1 LVRKIIKATATAGN
15 SVINDEKTIRE
26 NIDFILSH
34 FENQHELFP
43 RTIMTSKTRGQRK
56 IEYESNV
63 KKSIDKIFE
72 YFKKS
77 YFIDCKINAFPYNI
91 EHTAV
96 DMQAKNRTAASFIMI
111 DLDLKDIENN
121 SKEKLNNHLDETL
134 KNLYFKFNEESH
146 PTVLWTGNGY
156 HIYQP
161 IKGIVF
167 EKYKIFYD
175 FLLYVDNKDLT
186 TEFLRFAKKLFTNG
200 KDDPK
205 HLPSI
210 KSCLVRVPGTL
221 NSKNNQK
228 VQIIQKW
235 DGNSPAIQWIT
246 SDFRDYLLKKKTN
259 KISNKEINNKK
270 KEYYNKKL
278 DMRISK
284 IIWIEKLL
292 QTPIEDGRKQC
303 LWQIL
308 CPYLIN
314 IRKLTKENA
323 TNILNQWLQ
332 RCDKVKKIDFDS
344 TIYIKS
350 DLKNVKEYLPP
361 SKEKLKNQY
370 PEIYNILKCK
380 KIIA

>member
-1 LVRKIIKATATAGN
+1 MTN
-15 SVINDEKTIRE
+15 SKTTTNSIVIDEKTIRE

-43 RTIMTSKTRGQRK
+43 RTIMTLKTRCQRK
-56 IEYESNV
+56 IEYESDIQ
-63 KKSIDKIFE
+63 KSKDKICE

-77 YFIDCKINAFPYNI
+77 DFIDCKINAFPFNI
-91 EHTAV
+91 EHTTV
-96 DMQAKNRTAASFIMI
+96 DMQVKNRTAASFIMI
-111 DLDLKDIENN
+111 DLDLKDFENK
-121 SKEKLNNHLDETL
+121 SKEKLDRQLDETL
-134 KNLYFKFNEESH
+134 KNLYLKFNEESH

-175 FLLYVDNKDLT
+175 FLPYVDNKNLT
-186 TEFLRFAKKLFTNG
+186 TEFIRFAKKIFTNG

-221 NSKNNQK
+221 NSKNNRE
-228 VQIIQKW
+228 VRIIQKW
-235 DGNSPAIQWIT
+235 DGKSPAIQWIT
-246 SDFRDYLLKKKTN
+246 SNFKDYLIN
-259 KISNKEINNKK
+259 KRRDKINNKEINK

-278 DMRISK
+278 NIQSSK

-303 LWQIL
+303 LWRIL

-314 IRKLTKENA
+314 IRKLTNEVA
-323 TNILNQWLQ
+323 FNILNKWLQ
-332 RCDKVKKIDFDS
+332 KCNELKKIDFDP
-344 TIYIKS
+344 TAYIKN
-350 DLKNVKEYLPP
+350 DLKNVKGYLPP

-370 PEIYNILKCK
+370 LDLYNILKHND
-380 KIIA
+380 ITT

>member
-1 LVRKIIKATATAGN
+1 MTNSKTTTN
-15 SVINDEKTIRE
+15 SVIIDEETIRE
-26 NIDFILSH
+26 NINFILSH

-43 RTIMTSKTRGQRK
+43 RTIMTLKTRGQRK
-56 IEYESNV
+56 IEYESDIQ
-63 KKSIDKIFE
+63 KSKEKIFE

-77 YFIDCKINAFPYNI
+77 DFIDCKINAFPFNT
-91 EHTAV
+91 EHTIV
-96 DMQAKNRTAASFIMI
+96 DFQVKNRTAASFIMI
-111 DLDLKDIENN
+111 DLDLKDIENKN
-121 SKEKLNNHLDETL
+121 KGKLDKILDETL
-134 KNLYFKFNEESH
+134 KNLFIKFNEESY

-175 FLLYVDNKDLT
+175 FLPYVDNKNLT
-186 TEFLRFAKKLFTNG
+186 TEFLRFSKKVFTNG

-228 VQIIQKW
+228 VRIIQKW
-235 DGNSPAIQWIT
+235 DGKSPGIQWIT
-246 SDFRDYLLKKKTN
+246 SDFNDYLIKKKID
-259 KISNKEINNKK
+259 KVSKKEINNKK

-278 DMRISK
+278 YMQISK

-314 IRKLTKENA
+314 IRKLTNENA
-323 TNILNQWLQ
+323 INILNQWLQ
-332 RCDKVKKIDFDS
+332 RYDKVKKIDFDS

-370 PEIYNILKCK
+370 PEIYNILKYK

>member
-1 LVRKIIKATATAGN
+1 MTNSKTTTN
-15 SVINDEKTIRE
+15 SVIIDEETIRE
-26 NIDFILSH
+26 NINFILSH

-43 RTIMTSKTRGQRK
+43 RTIMTLKTRGQRK
-56 IEYESNV
+56 IEYESDIQ
-63 KKSIDKIFE
+63 KSKEKIFE

-77 YFIDCKINAFPYNI
+77 DFIDCKINAFPFNT
-91 EHTAV
+91 EHTIV
-96 DMQAKNRTAASFIMI
+96 DFQVKNRTAASFIMI
-111 DLDLKDIENN
+111 DLDLKDIENKN
-121 SKEKLNNHLDETL
+121 KEKLDKHLDETL
-134 KNLYFKFNEESH
+134 KNLFIKFNEESY

-175 FLLYVDNKDLT
+175 FLPYVDNKNLT
-186 TEFLRFAKKLFTNG
+186 TEFLRFAKKVFTNG

-228 VQIIQKW
+228 VRIIQKW
-235 DGNSPAIQWIT
+235 DDKSPAIQWIT
-246 SDFRDYLLKKKTN
+246 SDFNDYLIKKKID
-259 KISNKEINNKK
+259 KVSKKEINNKK
-270 KEYYNKKL
+270 KEYTKEKL
-278 DMRISK
+278 NRQDSK

-314 IRKLTKENA
+314 IRKLTNENA
-323 TNILNQWLQ
+323 INILNQWLQ

-370 PEIYNILKCK
+370 TEIYNILKYK

>member
-1 LVRKIIKATATAGN
+1 MTKSTTTK
-15 SVINDEKTIRE
+15 SINIDEKTIRE

-34 FENQHELFP
+34 FEKQHELFP
-43 RTIMTSKTRGQRK
+43 RTIMTLKTRGQRM
-56 IEYESNV
+56 IEYESDV
-63 KKSIDKIFE
+63 QKSKDKIFE

-77 YFIDCKINAFPYNI
+77 DFIDCKINAFPYNI

-96 DMQAKNRTAASFIMI
+96 DLQIKNITAASFIMI
-111 DLDLKDIENN
+111 DLDLKDIENK
-121 SKEKLNNHLDETL
+121 SEEKLDEHLDETL

-175 FLLYVDNKDLT
+175 FLPYVDKDLT
-186 TEFLRFAKKLFTNG
+186 TEFLRFAKKVFTNG

-210 KSCLVRVPGTL
+210 KSCLLRVPGTL

-228 VQIIQKW
+228 VRIIQKW
-235 DGNSPAIQWIT
+235 DGKSPAIQWIT
-246 SDFRDYLLKKKTN
+246 NNFKDYLINKKIN
-259 KISNKEINNKK
+259 RISNRDQQQKK
-270 KEYYNKKL
+270 GYYNRKL
-278 DMRISK
+278 DRQDSK
-284 IIWIEKLL
+284 MIWIEKML

-314 IRKLTKENA
+314 IRKLTNENA
-323 TNILNQWLQ
+323 TNILKQWLQ
-332 RCDKVKKIDFDS
+332 KCDKVKKIDFDS
-344 TIYIKS
+344 TAYIKN

-361 SKEKLKNQY
+361 SKVKLKNQY
-370 PEIYNILKCK
+370 PEIYNILKYN
-380 KIIA
+380 KITA

>member
-1 LVRKIIKATATAGN
+1 MTNSKTTTN
-15 SVINDEKTIRE
+15 SVIIDEETIRE
-26 NIDFILSH
+26 NINFILSH

-43 RTIMTSKTRGQRK
+43 RTIMTLKTRGQRK
-56 IEYESNV
+56 IEYESDIQ
-63 KKSIDKIFE
+63 KSKEKIFE

-77 YFIDCKINAFPYNI
+77 DFIDCKINAFPFNT
-91 EHTAV
+91 EHTIV
-96 DMQAKNRTAASFIMI
+96 DFQVKNRTADSFIMI
-111 DLDLKDIENN
+111 DLDLKDIENKN
-121 SKEKLNNHLDETL
+121 KEKLDKHLDETL
-134 KNLYFKFNEESH
+134 KNLFIKFNEESY

-175 FLLYVDNKDLT
+175 FLPYVDNKNLT
-186 TEFLRFAKKLFTNG
+186 TEFLRFSKKVFTNG

-228 VQIIQKW
+228 VRIIQKW
-235 DGNSPAIQWIT
+235 DGKSPGIQWIT
-246 SDFRDYLLKKKTN
+246 SDFNDYLIKKKID
-259 KISNKEINNKK
+259 KVSKKEINNKK

-278 DMRISK
+278 YMQISK

-314 IRKLTKENA
+314 IRKLTNENA
-323 TNILNQWLQ
+323 INILNQWLQ
-332 RCDKVKKIDFDS
+332 RYDKVKKIDFDS

-370 PEIYNILKCK
+370 PEIYNILKYK

>member
-1 LVRKIIKATATAGN
+1 MTNSKTTTN
-15 SVINDEKTIRE
+15 SVIIDEETIRE
-26 NIDFILSH
+26 NINFILSH

-43 RTIMTSKTRGQRK
+43 RTIMTLKTRGQRK
-56 IEYESNV
+56 IEYESDIQ
-63 KKSIDKIFE
+63 KSKEKIFE

-77 YFIDCKINAFPYNI
+77 DFIDCKINAFPFNT
-91 EHTAV
+91 EHTIV
-96 DMQAKNRTAASFIMI
+96 DFQVKNRTAASFIMI
-111 DLDLKDIENN
+111 DLDLKDIENKN
-121 SKEKLNNHLDETL
+121 KEKLDKHLDETL
-134 KNLYFKFNEESH
+134 KNLFIKFNEESY

-175 FLLYVDNKDLT
+175 FLPYVDNKNLT
-186 TEFLRFAKKLFTNG
+186 TEFLRFAKKVFTNG

-228 VQIIQKW
+228 VRIIQKW
-235 DGNSPAIQWIT
+235 DDKSPAIQWIT
-246 SDFRDYLLKKKTN
+246 SDFNDYLIKKKID
-259 KISNKEINNKK
+259 KVSKKEINNKK
-270 KEYYNKKL
+270 KEYTKEKL
-278 DMRISK
+278 NRQDSK

-314 IRKLTKENA
+314 IRKLTNENA
-323 TNILNQWLQ
+323 INILNQWLQ
-332 RCDKVKKIDFDS
+332 RYDKVKKIDFDS

-370 PEIYNILKCK
+370 TEIYNILKYK

>member
-1 LVRKIIKATATAGN
+1 MTNSKTTTN
-15 SVINDEKTIRE
+15 SVIIDEETIRE
-26 NIDFILSH
+26 NINFILSH

-43 RTIMTSKTRGQRK
+43 RTIMTLKTRGQRK
-56 IEYESNV
+56 IEYESDIQ
-63 KKSIDKIFE
+63 KSKEKIFE

-77 YFIDCKINAFPYNI
+77 DFIDCKINAFPFNT
-91 EHTAV
+91 EHTIV
-96 DMQAKNRTAASFIMI
+96 DFQVKNRTADSFIMI
-111 DLDLKDIENN
+111 DLDLKDIENKN
-121 SKEKLNNHLDETL
+121 KGKLDKILDETL
-134 KNLYFKFNEESH
+134 KNLFIKFNEESY

-175 FLLYVDNKDLT
+175 FLPYVDNKNLT
-186 TEFLRFAKKLFTNG
+186 TEFLRFSKKVFTNG

-228 VQIIQKW
+228 VRIIQKW
-235 DGNSPAIQWIT
+235 DGKSPAIQWIT
-246 SDFRDYLLKKKTN
+246 SDFKDYLIKKKIDKVN
-259 KISNKEINNKK
+259 NKEINNKK
-270 KEYYNKKL
+270 KEYTKEKL
-278 DMRISK
+278 NRQDSK

-314 IRKLTKENA
+314 IRKLTNENA
-323 TNILNQWLQ
+323 INILNQWLQ

-370 PEIYNILKCK
+370 TEIYNILKYK

>member
-1 LVRKIIKATATAGN
+1 MTNSKTTTN
-15 SVINDEKTIRE
+15 SVIIDEETIRE
-26 NIDFILSH
+26 NINFILSH

-43 RTIMTSKTRGQRK
+43 RTIMTLKTRGQRK
-56 IEYESNV
+56 IEYESDIQ
-63 KKSIDKIFE
+63 KSKEKIFE

-77 YFIDCKINAFPYNI
+77 DFIDCKINAFPFNT
-91 EHTAV
+91 EHTIV
-96 DMQAKNRTAASFIMI
+96 DFQVKNRTAASFIMI
-111 DLDLKDIENN
+111 DLDLKDIENKN
-121 SKEKLNNHLDETL
+121 KEKLDKHLDETL
-134 KNLYFKFNEESH
+134 KNLCIKFNEESY

-175 FLLYVDNKDLT
+175 FLPYVDNKNLT
-186 TEFLRFAKKLFTNG
+186 TEFLRFAKKVFTNG

-228 VQIIQKW
+228 VRIIQKW
-235 DGNSPAIQWIT
+235 DGKSPGIQWIT
-246 SDFRDYLLKKKTN
+246 SDFNDYLIKKKID
-259 KISNKEINNKK
+259 KVSKKEINNKK

-278 DMRISK
+278 YMQISK

-314 IRKLTKENA
+314 IRKLTNENA
-323 TNILNQWLQ
+323 INILNQWLQ
-332 RCDKVKKIDFDS
+332 RYDKVKKIDFDS

-370 PEIYNILKCK
+370 PEIYNILKYK

>member
-1 LVRKIIKATATAGN
+1 MTNSKTTTN
-15 SVINDEKTIRE
+15 SVIIDEETIRE
-26 NIDFILSH
+26 NINFILSH
-34 FENQHELFP
+34 LENQHELFP
-43 RTIMTSKTRGQRK
+43 RTIMTLKTRGQRK
-56 IEYESNV
+56 IEYESDIQ
-63 KKSIDKIFE
+63 KSKEKIFE

-77 YFIDCKINAFPYNI
+77 DFIDCKINAFPFNT
-91 EHTAV
+91 EHTIV
-96 DMQAKNRTAASFIMI
+96 DFQVKNRTADSFIMI
-111 DLDLKDIENN
+111 DLDLKDIENKN
-121 SKEKLNNHLDETL
+121 KEKLDKHLDETL
-134 KNLYFKFNEESH
+134 KNLFIKFNEESY

-175 FLLYVDNKDLT
+175 FLPYVDNKNLT
-186 TEFLRFAKKLFTNG
+186 TEFLRFSKKVFTNG

-228 VQIIQKW
+228 VRIIQKW
-235 DGNSPAIQWIT
+235 DGKSPGIQWIT
-246 SDFRDYLLKKKTN
+246 SDFNDYLIKKKID
-259 KISNKEINNKK
+259 KVSKKEINNKK

-278 DMRISK
+278 YMQISK

-314 IRKLTKENA
+314 IRKLTNENA
-323 TNILNQWLQ
+323 INILNQWLQ
-332 RCDKVKKIDFDS
+332 RYDKVKKIDFDS

-370 PEIYNILKCK
+370 TEIYNILKYK

>member
-1 LVRKIIKATATAGN
+1 MTNSKTTTN
-15 SVINDEKTIRE
+15 SVIIDEETIRE
-26 NIDFILSH
+26 NINFILSH

-43 RTIMTSKTRGQRK
+43 RTIMTLKTRGQRK
-56 IEYESNV
+56 IEYESDIQ
-63 KKSIDKIFE
+63 KSKEKIFE

-77 YFIDCKINAFPYNI
+77 DFIDCKINAFPFNT
-91 EHTAV
+91 EHTIV
-96 DMQAKNRTAASFIMI
+96 DFQVKNRTAASFIMI
-111 DLDLKDIENN
+111 DLDLKDIENKN
-121 SKEKLNNHLDETL
+121 KEKLDKHLDETL
-134 KNLYFKFNEESH
+134 KNLFIKFNEESY

-175 FLLYVDNKDLT
+175 FLPYVDNKNLT
-186 TEFLRFAKKLFTNG
+186 TEFLRFSKKVFTNG

-228 VQIIQKW
+228 VRIIQKW
-235 DGNSPAIQWIT
+235 DGKSPGIQWIT
-246 SDFRDYLLKKKTN
+246 SDFNDYLIKKKID
-259 KISNKEINNKK
+259 KVSKKEINNKK

-278 DMRISK
+278 YMQISK

-314 IRKLTKENA
+314 IRKLTNENA
-323 TNILNQWLQ
+323 INILNQWLQ
-332 RCDKVKKIDFDS
+332 RYDKVKKIDFDS

-370 PEIYNILKCK
+370 PEIYNILKYK

>member
-1 LVRKIIKATATAGN
+1 MTNSKTTTN
-15 SVINDEKTIRE
+15 SVIIDEETIRE
-26 NIDFILSH
+26 NINFILSH

-43 RTIMTSKTRGQRK
+43 RTIMTLKTRGQRK
-56 IEYESNV
+56 IEYESDIQ
-63 KKSIDKIFE
+63 KSKEKIFE

-77 YFIDCKINAFPYNI
+77 DFIDCKINAFPFNT
-91 EHTAV
+91 EHTIV
-96 DMQAKNRTAASFIMI
+96 DFQVKNRTAASFIMI
-111 DLDLKDIENN
+111 DLDLKDIENKN
-121 SKEKLNNHLDETL
+121 KEKLDKHLDETL
-134 KNLYFKFNEESH
+134 KNLFIKFNEESY

-175 FLLYVDNKDLT
+175 FLPYVDNKNLT
-186 TEFLRFAKKLFTNG
+186 TEFLRFAKKVFTNG

-228 VQIIQKW
+228 VRIIQKW
-235 DGNSPAIQWIT
+235 DGKSPGIQWIT
-246 SDFRDYLLKKKTN
+246 SDFNDYLIKKKID
-259 KISNKEINNKK
+259 KVSKKEINNKK

-278 DMRISK
+278 YMQISK

-314 IRKLTKENA
+314 IRKLTNENA
-323 TNILNQWLQ
+323 INILNQWLQ
-332 RCDKVKKIDFDS
+332 RYDKVKKIDFDS

-370 PEIYNILKCK
+370 PEIYNILKYK

>member
-1 LVRKIIKATATAGN
+1 MTNSKTTTN
-15 SVINDEKTIRE
+15 SVIIDEETIRE
-26 NIDFILSH
+26 NINFILSH

-43 RTIMTSKTRGQRK
+43 RTIMTLKTRGQRK
-56 IEYESNV
+56 IEYESDIQ
-63 KKSIDKIFE
+63 KSKEKIFE

-77 YFIDCKINAFPYNI
+77 DFIDCKINAFPFNT
-91 EHTAV
+91 EHTIV
-96 DMQAKNRTAASFIMI
+96 DFQVKNRTADSFIMI
-111 DLDLKDIENN
+111 DLDLKDIENKN
-121 SKEKLNNHLDETL
+121 KGKLDKILDETL
-134 KNLYFKFNEESH
+134 KNLFIKFNEESY

-175 FLLYVDNKDLT
+175 FLPYVDNKNLT
-186 TEFLRFAKKLFTNG
+186 TEFLRFAKKVFTNG

-228 VQIIQKW
+228 VRIIQKW
-235 DGNSPAIQWIT
+235 DGKSPGIQWIT
-246 SDFRDYLLKKKTN
+246 SDFNDYLIKKKID
-259 KISNKEINNKK
+259 KVSKKEINNKK

-278 DMRISK
+278 YMQISK

-314 IRKLTKENA
+314 IRKLTNENA
-323 TNILNQWLQ
+323 INILNQWLQ
-332 RCDKVKKIDFDS
+332 RYDKVKKIDFDS

-370 PEIYNILKCK
+370 PEIYNILKYK

>member
-1 LVRKIIKATATAGN
+1 MTNSKTTTN
-15 SVINDEKTIRE
+15 SVIIDEETIRE
-26 NIDFILSH
+26 NINFILSH

-43 RTIMTSKTRGQRK
+43 RTIMTLKTRGQRK
-56 IEYESNV
+56 IEYESDIQ
-63 KKSIDKIFE
+63 KSKEKIFE

-77 YFIDCKINAFPYNI
+77 DFIDCKINAFPFNT
-91 EHTAV
+91 EHTIV
-96 DMQAKNRTAASFIMI
+96 DFQVKNRTAPSFIMI
-111 DLDLKDIENN
+111 DLDLKDIENKN
-121 SKEKLNNHLDETL
+121 KGKLDKILDETL
-134 KNLYFKFNEESH
+134 KNLFIKFNEESY

-175 FLLYVDNKDLT
+175 FLPYVDNKNLT
-186 TEFLRFAKKLFTNG
+186 TEFLRFSKKVFTNG

-228 VQIIQKW
+228 VRIIQKW
-235 DGNSPAIQWIT
+235 DGKSPGIQWIT
-246 SDFRDYLLKKKTN
+246 SDFNDYLIKKKID
-259 KISNKEINNKK
+259 KVSKKEINNKK

-278 DMRISK
+278 YMQISK

-314 IRKLTKENA
+314 IRKLTNENA
-323 TNILNQWLQ
+323 INILNQWLQ
-332 RCDKVKKIDFDS
+332 RYDKVKKIDFDS

-370 PEIYNILKCK
+370 PEIYNILKYK

>member
-1 LVRKIIKATATAGN
+1 MTNSKTTTN
-15 SVINDEKTIRE
+15 SVIIDEETIRE
-26 NIDFILSH
+26 NINFILSH

-43 RTIMTSKTRGQRK
+43 RTIMTLKTRGQRK
-56 IEYESNV
+56 IEYESDIQ
-63 KKSIDKIFE
+63 KSKEKIFE

-77 YFIDCKINAFPYNI
+77 DFIDCKINAFPFNT
-91 EHTAV
+91 EHTIV
-96 DMQAKNRTAASFIMI
+96 DFQVKNRTAASFIMI
-111 DLDLKDIENN
+111 DLDLKDIENKN
-121 SKEKLNNHLDETL
+121 KEKLDKHLDETL
-134 KNLYFKFNEESH
+134 KNLFIKFNEESY

-175 FLLYVDNKDLT
+175 FLPYVDNKNLT
-186 TEFLRFAKKLFTNG
+186 TEFLRFSKKVFTNG

-228 VQIIQKW
+228 VRIIQKW
-235 DGNSPAIQWIT
+235 DGKSPGIQWIT
-246 SDFRDYLLKKKTN
+246 SDFNDYLINKKIDKVS
-259 KISNKEINNKK
+259 KKEINNKK

-278 DMRISK
+278 YMQISK

-314 IRKLTKENA
+314 IRKLTKENSI
-323 TNILNQWLQ
+323 NILNQWLQ

-370 PEIYNILKCK
+370 PEIYNILKYK

>member
-1 LVRKIIKATATAGN
+1 MTNSKTTTN
-15 SVINDEKTIRE
+15 SVIIDEETIRE
-26 NIDFILSH
+26 NINFILSH

-43 RTIMTSKTRGQRK
+43 RTIMTLKTRGQRK
-56 IEYESNV
+56 IEYESDIQ
-63 KKSIDKIFE
+63 KSKEKIFE

-77 YFIDCKINAFPYNI
+77 DFIDCKINAFPFNT
-91 EHTAV
+91 EHTIV
-96 DMQAKNRTAASFIMI
+96 DFQVKNRTAASFIMI
-111 DLDLKDIENN
+111 DLDLKDIENKN
-121 SKEKLNNHLDETL
+121 KEKLDKHLDETL
-134 KNLYFKFNEESH
+134 KNLCIKFNEESY

-175 FLLYVDNKDLT
+175 FLPYVDNKNLT
-186 TEFLRFAKKLFTNG
+186 TEFLRFSKKVFTNG

-228 VQIIQKW
+228 VRIIQKW
-235 DGNSPAIQWIT
+235 DGKSPGIQWIT
-246 SDFRDYLLKKKTN
+246 SDFNDYLIKKKID
-259 KISNKEINNKK
+259 KVSKKEINNKK

-278 DMRISK
+278 YMQISK

-314 IRKLTKENA
+314 IRKLTNENA
-323 TNILNQWLQ
+323 INILNQWLQ
-332 RCDKVKKIDFDS
+332 RYDKVKKIDFDS

-370 PEIYNILKCK
+370 PEIYNILKYK

>member
-1 LVRKIIKATATAGN
+1 MTNSKTTTN
-15 SVINDEKTIRE
+15 SVIIDEETIRE
-26 NIDFILSH
+26 NINFILSH

-43 RTIMTSKTRGQRK
+43 RTIMTLKTRGQRK
-56 IEYESNV
+56 IEYESDIQ
-63 KKSIDKIFE
+63 KSKEKIFE

-77 YFIDCKINAFPYNI
+77 DFIDCKINAFPFNT
-91 EHTAV
+91 EHTIV
-96 DMQAKNRTAASFIMI
+96 DFQVKNRTAASFIMI
-111 DLDLKDIENN
+111 DLDLKDIENKN
-121 SKEKLNNHLDETL
+121 KGKLDKILDETL
-134 KNLYFKFNEESH
+134 KNLFIKFNEESY

-175 FLLYVDNKDLT
+175 FLPYVDNKNLT
-186 TEFLRFAKKLFTNG
+186 TEFLRFAKKVFTNG

-228 VQIIQKW
+228 VRIIQKW
-235 DGNSPAIQWIT
+235 DGKSPGIQWIT
-246 SDFRDYLLKKKTN
+246 SDFNDYLIKKKID
-259 KISNKEINNKK
+259 KVSKKEINNKK

-278 DMRISK
+278 YMQISK

-314 IRKLTKENA
+314 IRKLTNENA
-323 TNILNQWLQ
+323 INILNQWLQ
-332 RCDKVKKIDFDS
+332 RYDKVKKIDFDS

-370 PEIYNILKCK
+370 TEIYNILKYK